1 MRRKSLL
8 TVLGM
13 LVIAATTFAA
23 PAPAPAWATGKISS
37 FDATAKTIVV
47 KQGTHDMTF
56 VLAPTAQLLQGKK
69 TLQAADLSGDVGRS
83 VKIRYTMAGGKRTA
97 DRIEVSEPAPT
108 PATPPKK
115 IK

>member
-1 MRRKSLL
+1 MRRTSLL
-8 TVLGM
+8 TILGM

-23 PAPAPAWATGKISS
+23 PAPRPAWATGKIAK

-56 VLAPTAQLLQGKK
+56 VLAPAAQLLQGKK
-69 TLQAADLSGDVGRS
+69 TIQPTDLTSDVGRN
-83 VKIRYTMAGGKRTA
+83 VKIRYTMTSGKRTA

-108 PATPPKK
+108 PPTPAKK

>member
-13 LVIAATTFAA
+13 LVVAATTFAA
-23 PAPAPAWATGKISS
+23 PAPRPAWATGKLSS
-37 FDATAKTIVV
+37 FDAAAKKVVV

-69 TLQAADLSGDVGRS
+69 ALQPTDLTGDVGRN
-83 VKIRYTMAGGKRTA
+83 VKIRYTMAGGTRTA
-97 DRIEVSEPAPT
+97 DRIEVSEPAPAPT
-108 PATPPKK
+108 APPKK